1 MAKPVGKLK
10 KINLNEVW
18 SNEVDG
24 FASWLQQEEILEMLG
39 EVAGIIIEIGWWRNS
54 FGYVAWRSS
63 GQRCEAWPLC
73 HCVWAIWMV

>member
-10 KINLNEVW
+10 KINLKEVW

-39 EVAGIIIEIGWWRNS
+39 EARCWLKMRSVAIMS
-54 FGYVAWRSS
+54 
-63 GQRCEAWPLC
+63 LC
-73 HCVWAIWMV
+73 WAIWTV

>member
-18 SNEVDG
+18 ANEVDG

-39 EVAGIIIEIGWWRNS
+39 EAFELTLKPAGGVEIENADRGKHVSTNQPRARD
-54 FGYVAWRSS
+54 F
-63 GQRCEAWPLC
+63 
-73 HCVWAIWMV
+73 